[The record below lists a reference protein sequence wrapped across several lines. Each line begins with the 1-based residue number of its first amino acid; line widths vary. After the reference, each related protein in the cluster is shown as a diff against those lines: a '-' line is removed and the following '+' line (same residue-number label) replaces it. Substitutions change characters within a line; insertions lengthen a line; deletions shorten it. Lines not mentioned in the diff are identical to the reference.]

1 MKGGYAKFG
10 IIIMDKIYD
19 TIIIGG
25 GPAGLTSA
33 IYAGRSKLSV
43 LVIEKENHGS
53 LLMSHKIENYPGFP
67 DIISGKELYDL
78 MKKQVSK
85 YDVTFVT
92 GTFLGIE
99 TDENYNLI
107 KTDVKNF
114 KGTTTIIATGT
125 PKNNKKFPGE
135 KEFLGKGVSYCAT
148 CDGAFTKNYISSV
161 IGKGEEIGE
170 EALFLTKYSKHIN
183 IFVTEEYNKKYDE
196 IFQFLTEKE
205 NVTIY
210 YNCSLIEIS
219 GNEFVENIKIKIDN
233 EIKDFHTDFTFL
245 YLGTK
250 SNSELYS
257 GVVSFDEKGYIIADD
272 NMKSKTDTI
281 FIAGDIRSKNVR
293 QITTATSDGT
303 IAGLEVIKY
312 ILKNKNNH

>member
-1 MKGGYAKFG
+1 
-10 IIIMDKIYD
+10 MDKIYD
-19 TIIIGG
+19 TIIVGG

-43 LVIEKENHGS
+43 LLIEKEDSGS

-67 DIISGKELYDL
+67 EGISGKELYTL
-78 MKKQVSK
+78 MKKQASK
-85 YDVTFVT
+85 YDVTFIQ
-92 GTFLGIE
+92 GNFLGIE
-99 TDENYNLI
+99 HNENYNLV
-107 KTDVKNF
+107 KTDDKNF
-114 KGTTTIIATGT
+114 KGTTTIIATGV

-161 IGKGEEIGE
+161 IGKGEEIAE

-183 IFVTEEYNKKYDE
+183 IFVTEKYNEKYDE
-196 IFQFLTEKE
+196 IFKFLTEKE
-205 NVTIY
+205 NISIF

-219 GNEFVENIKIKIDN
+219 GDEFVKNITLEIDN
-233 EIKDFHTDFTFL
+233 ETKSFSSDFAFL

-250 SNSELYS
+250 PASEIYS
-257 GVVSFDEKGYIIADD
+257 GVVVLDNQGFILTDET
-272 NMKSKTDTI
+272 MKTKTDTI
-281 FIAGDIRSKNVR
+281 FAIGDIRSKNVR
-293 QITTATSDGT
+293 QVTTATSDGT

-312 ILKNKNNH
+312 ILKNKK